1 MRRSGKT
8 TRMVDEAIQHLFN
21 NKNINLHLTILS
33 TSDFVDVD
41 AERHN
46 LAQKYFIDMLIKRLE
61 NEHHGAFKIDKNKGS
76 ISITTI

>member
-33 TSDFVDVD
+33 KSDFVDVD

-61 NEHHGAFKIDKNKGS
+61 NEHPGAFKIDKNKGS

>member
-21 NKNINLHLTILS
+21 NKNINLHLTIFGK
-33 TSDFVDVD
+33 SDFVDVD

-61 NEHHGAFKIDKNKGS
+61 NEHRGAFKIDKNKDS